1 MPSDAAGSNEPAFRT
16 KCYLRKKHGS
26 TAVDRS
32 DPQEP
37 AKLRNFRLCTKMTA
51 LVWFLSVPIGGT
63 VSSPARFNSP
73 TEDDLREFI
82 DLSLDLFRIV
92 GTDGYFKHV
101 NPAW

>member
-1 MPSDAAGSNEPAFRT
+1 MRLDPTNPHFAPNATSARNTSQPR
-16 KCYLRKKHGS
+16 S
-26 TAVDRS
+26 IAVDRS

-37 AKLRNFRLCTKMTA
+37 AKLRNFRLCTKMSA
-51 LVWFLSVPIGGT
+51 LVLFLSVPIGGT

-82 DLSLDLFRIV
+82 DLSLNLFCIV

>member
-1 MPSDAAGSNEPAFRT
+1 MRLDPTNPHFAPNATSARNTGQ
-16 KCYLRKKHGS
+16 

-37 AKLRNFRLCTKMTA
+37 AKLRNFRLCTKMSA
-51 LVWFLSVPIGGT
+51 LVRFLSVPIGGT

-73 TEDDLREFI
+73 TEGDLREFI
-82 DLSLDLFRIV
+82 DPSLTLFCIV
-92 GTDGYFKHV
+92 DTDGYFNHV

>member
-1 MPSDAAGSNEPAFRT
+1 MPPHAAGSNEPAFRT
-16 KCYLRKKHGS
+16 QCYLRKKHGS

-37 AKLRNFRLCTKMTA
+37 AQLHDFRLCTKMST
-51 LVWFLSVPIGGT
+51 LVRFLSVPIGGT

-82 DLSLDLFRIV
+82 DLSLNLFSFV
-92 GTDGYFKHV
+92 DTDGYFEHV

>member
-1 MPSDAAGSNEPAFRT
+1 MPPHAAGSNEPAFRT
-16 KCYLRKKHGS
+16 KCYLRKKHES

-37 AKLRNFRLCTKMTA
+37 AKLRNFRLCTKMSA

-82 DLSLDLFRIV
+82 DPSLTLFCIV
-92 GTDGYFKHV
+92 DTDGCFNHV
-101 NPAW
+101 SPAW

>member
-1 MPSDAAGSNEPAFRT
+1 MS
-16 KCYLRKKHGS
+16 
-26 TAVDRS
+26 
-32 DPQEP
+32 
-37 AKLRNFRLCTKMTA
+37 A

-82 DLSLDLFRIV
+82 DASLTLFCIV
-92 GTDGYFKHV
+92 DTDGYFNHV

>member
-1 MPSDAAGSNEPAFRT
+1 MSPHAAGSNEPAFRT
-16 KCYLRKKHGS
+16 KCYLRKKHES

-37 AKLRNFRLCTKMTA
+37 AKLRNFRLCTKMSA
-51 LVWFLSVPIGGT
+51 LVRFLSVPIGGT

-82 DLSLDLFRIV
+82 DPSLTLFCIV
-92 GTDGYFKHV
+92 DTDGYFNHV